1 MDGVLVVDKPRSL
14 TSHDVVTRVR
24 RQLGT
29 RRVGH
34 IGTLDPM
41 ATGVLPLV
49 VGRATRLASLLSEGI
64 KVYDAVIHLGLV
76 TDTYDATG
84 AVVSSAPGVEQTP
97 IVVDRAAVQR
107 ASLAFTGTFRQRP
120 PPYSAKK
127 VGGVRAY
134 RLARRQVPV
143 KMKPATVTVYDFEIC
158 DLEDERLYCRVRC
171 APGFYMRSLAHDL
184 GESLGCGGCLETLRR
199 ERSGVFRLDA
209 AVSLD
214 TVEHEGQT
222 TAERLIPLAQLL
234 PELPGV
240 VVTDRGARLAAH
252 GNALSLAEIE
262 TGATGIRAGASGSGA
277 VSTSDPTR
285 ARRIKIY
292 DREGALLAI
301 AESDAANVLHPRI
314 VLV

>member
-127 VGGVRAY
+127 VGGRAS
-134 RLARRQVPV
+134 LSSGP
-143 KMKPATVTVYDFEIC
+143 
-158 DLEDERLYCRVRC
+158 
-171 APGFYMRSLAHDL
+171 APGARQDEAGDGHRLRLRDL
-184 GESLGCGGCLETLRR
+184 
-199 ERSGVFRLDA
+199 RSG
-209 AVSLD
+209 
-214 TVEHEGQT
+214 G
-222 TAERLIPLAQLL
+222 
-234 PELPGV
+234 
-240 VVTDRGARLAAH
+240 
-252 GNALSLAEIE
+252 
-262 TGATGIRAGASGSGA
+262 
-277 VSTSDPTR
+277 
-285 ARRIKIY
+285 
-292 DREGALLAI
+292 
-301 AESDAANVLHPRI
+301 
-314 VLV
+314 